1 MLSLLVVIDGIDYF
15 ASGIRVIGPAALLQ
29 LLRLNV
35 KIRVLYSSNS
45 CFSTFCTTGARTAFV
60 VLAHLNRQHL
70 FWLKVVEQVRAW
82 DQAQG
87 ADQPFAKR
95 QVEDVFTE
103 FAVRRPEATPSSSSS
118 KRETPLT
125 STSRTNT
132 VVQTKQVDIQLIARA
147 QLQHVGDEHLHA
159 DRNVAHPDKA
169 FEIGVAIDRLGDH
182 ARRVGKVDD
191 PCVGANFLHIFHDV
205 ENHRDGAQ
213 SFKQPA
219 RPVGLLAR

>member
-45 CFSTFCTTGARTAFV
+45 CFSTFCTTWGARTAFV

-82 DQAQG
+82 DQAQERISPSLNG
-87 ADQPFAKR
+87 RSKMF
-95 QVEDVFTE
+95 FTE

-132 VVQTKQVDIQLIARA
+132 GGSDQTGRYS
-147 QLQHVGDEHLHA
+147 
-159 DRNVAHPDKA
+159 AHRSGSA
-169 FEIGVAIDRLGDH
+169 A
-182 ARRVGKVDD
+182 ARR
-191 PCVGANFLHIFHDV
+191 
-205 ENHRDGAQ
+205 
-213 SFKQPA
+213 
-219 RPVGLLAR
+219 